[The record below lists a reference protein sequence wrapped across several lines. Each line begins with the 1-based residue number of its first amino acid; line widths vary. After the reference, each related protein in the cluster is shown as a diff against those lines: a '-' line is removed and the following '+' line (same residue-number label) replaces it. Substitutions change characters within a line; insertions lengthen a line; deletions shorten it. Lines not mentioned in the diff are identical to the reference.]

1 MILKFSNPFLLP
13 FNNTINQ
20 LPVFLL
26 NCTSNFHAMNR
37 KLPISFFF
45 ILFTYTITQAQDV
58 TTYQKP
64 PAAILDLVL
73 APPTP
78 GTSIDSKGKYMLIM
92 ERSEMPTIA
101 ELAEPELRI
110 AGIRIDP
117 AHFGLSRNG
126 HITKITLKNIETGA
140 VSSFTGMPANLRAG
154 NVEWSP
160 SETKFLFTQT
170 GNKDIDLYVGDINT
184 RQVKKINK
192 SPLNLVLGQS
202 IDWVNDNTIIYKAT
216 VAPASA
222 APSKQ
227 PAPAGPVIQQN
238 LGKTAAAPTYQDLI
252 KSTYDEALFEF
263 YATAKIVRNV
273 NGVETQL
280 GPTGIYSS
288 ISLSPDNKYLLIR
301 KVEKPFSYLVPY
313 NGFPST
319 IMIADA
325 TTGAVNKKLV
335 TLPSSEARP
344 TGFDNVQNIPRG
356 HRWAEDAPATIVW
369 AEPLDSGKIRSNME
383 FHDAV
388 YSLSAPFTG
397 EPQQLFKTAM
407 RFAGFQPSDGGFWL
421 VNEGLTGKQRIK
433 TSIWRPGS
441 STLTTLIDRSTS
453 DAYNNPGAAIT
464 EKNSFGRNVVHVI
477 DGNTLLLRAQGAS
490 PKGDFPFLS
499 KMNINTKQTEKI
511 WQSADMTYENVTDVI
526 SWNPLIVITSKQS
539 QTDVPNLYIR
549 NLGNNSVKQ
558 ITSFPDQQPS
568 LQGISKQKVKYKR
581 QDGIDLAGDL
591 YLPKGYN
598 PQRDG
603 KLPVIIW
610 AYPREFKSASDAAQV
625 RGSQY
630 TYTRVGYG
638 SMIFWVTQ
646 GYAVLDNAEM
656 PIVGEGDKQP
666 NDNFIEQ
673 LTWSA
678 EAAIDHLDKM
688 GVGDRNRVAVGGHS
702 YGAFMTA
709 NLLAHTSLF
718 KAGIARSGAYN
729 RSLTPFG
736 FQNEERTYW
745 QAPEVYHKMSPFDY
759 ADKIKTPL
767 LMIHGEAD
775 NNQGTFPIQSER
787 LYNAIKGHGG
797 TVRFVLLPF
806 EAHGYAAKEN
816 ILHMLWEQHQWLEKY
831 VKNTTATP
839 GKSVAAVNGLNPAAP
854 TSGEPRLAGEPDE
867 RTAAAKKKTGRP
879 AKRDDPEITDQRAQP
894 GTPGSVQFDAGQAK
908 QEKKS
913 TEAKKKE

>member
-1 MILKFSNPFLLP
+1 
-13 FNNTINQ
+13 
-20 LPVFLL
+20 
-26 NCTSNFHAMNR
+26 MNR
-37 KLPISFFF
+37 KLFAS
-45 ILFTYTITQAQDV
+45 LFLLLFAIGENFAQDV

-64 PAAILDLVL
+64 PAAILDLVM

-117 AHFGLSRNG
+117 AHFGPSRSG
-126 HITKITLKNIETGA
+126 YITKITLKNIETGA
-140 VSSFTGMPANLRAG
+140 VSTFTGLPANLRAG
-154 NVEWSP
+154 NLEWSP
-160 SETKFLFTQT
+160 SETKFLFTHT
-170 GNKDIDLYVGDINT
+170 GSKDIDLYVGDINS

-202 IDWVNDNTIIYKAT
+202 ISWVNDNTILYKAT

-222 APSKQ
+222 APARQ
-227 PAPAGPVIQQN
+227 AAPNGPVIQQN
-238 LGKTAAAPTYQDLI
+238 LGKASAARTFQDLI
-252 KSTYDEALFEF
+252 KSTHDEALFEF
-263 YATAKIVRNV
+263 YATAKIIRNV
-273 NGVETQL
+273 NGVETQV
-280 GPTGIYSS
+280 GPTGIYSN
-288 ISLSPDNKYLLIR
+288 ISPSPDNKYLLVR
-301 KVEKPFSYLVPY
+301 RVEKPFSYLVPY

-319 IMIADA
+319 VMIVDA
-325 TTGAVNKKLV
+325 ATGTVKKKLAA
-335 TLPSSEARP
+335 LPSSESSP

-356 HRWAEDAPATIVW
+356 FRWAEDAAATIVW
-369 AEPLDSGKIRSNME
+369 AEPLDSGKIRSNVE

-388 YSLSAPFTG
+388 YSLAAPFTG
-397 EPQQLFKTAM
+397 EAQQLFKTTM
-407 RFAGFQPSDGGFWL
+407 RFNSFQPSDGGFWL
-421 VNEGLTGKQRIK
+421 VNEGLSGKQRIK
-433 TSIWRPGS
+433 TSIYRPGS

-453 DAYNNPGAAIT
+453 DAYNNPGTAIT
-464 EKNSFGRNVVHVI
+464 EKNAFGRYVVHVI

-511 WQSADMTYENVTDVI
+511 WQSADMTYENVTDVV

-549 NLGNNSVKQ
+549 NLASGTVKQ

-598 PQRDG
+598 AQRDG

-673 LTWSA
+673 LVWSA

-759 ADKIKTPL
+759 ADKIKTPM

-806 EAHGYAAKEN
+806 ESHGYAAKEN

-831 VKNTTATP
+831 VKNAGSAQGGKLTATGGGNP
-839 GKSVAAVNGLNPAAP
+839 SLAVQDN
-854 TSGEPRLAGEPDE
+854 E
-867 RTAAAKKKTGRP
+867 RRQQLSEEDAIKKRQQKQMEKQGGQT
-879 AKRDDPEITDQRAQP
+879 AQP
-894 GTPGSVQFDAGQAK
+894 EAGATPTIQLPGPEQKNKQAIK
-908 QEKKS
+908 NR
-913 TEAKKKE
+913 